1 MCTAPGAAEAA
12 QLQQLVGPEVAHTD
26 TVDHQA
32 CARHRRCS
40 GSSASEISAHP
51 EVDEVVVFK
60 DIFTAGLRFP
70 LDSTVVDVFQLYKVV
85 QHQMTLNSYVLLLL
99 CTVERES

>member
-1 MCTAPGAAEAA
+1 M
-12 QLQQLVGPEVAHTD
+12 
-26 TVDHQA
+26 
-32 CARHRRCS
+32 
-40 GSSASEISAHP
+40 
-51 EVDEVVVFK
+51 VFK